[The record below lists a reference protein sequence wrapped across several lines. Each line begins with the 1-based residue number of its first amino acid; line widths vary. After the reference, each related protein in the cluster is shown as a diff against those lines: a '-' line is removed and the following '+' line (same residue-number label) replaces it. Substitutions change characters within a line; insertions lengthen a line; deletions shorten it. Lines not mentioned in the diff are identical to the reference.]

1 MGKVPTISI
10 NKTDGCHVYLS
21 KDSLSCEIVSA
32 KSSEMNILVPGNDG
46 DFVSILSQ
54 GHFLKKKCWRISLV
68 IFYIC
73 LIVNKNNC
81 PFEVHQYLKD
91 RLTGCCVGFWSF
103 FVSFVDRNKI
113 KNIPDS
119 SCMSNMNFN
128 WTSLSY
134 SLSQTECPVPEQFK
148 TVWDGKKLVT
158 TATEIAG

>member
-1 MGKVPTISI
+1 M
-10 NKTDGCHVYLS
+10 
-21 KDSLSCEIVSA
+21 
-32 KSSEMNILVPGNDG
+32 
-46 DFVSILSQ
+46 
-54 GHFLKKKCWRISLV
+54 